1 MYNNLRS
8 DTPGALVME
17 FKEWSMLLINQE
29 MLVSTLF
36 RETCEDVSRSGCSL
50 QTLGVIWSR
59 LAER

>member
-1 MYNNLRS
+1 
-8 DTPGALVME
+8 ME